1 MAGRAL
7 AGAVAIVTGG
17 SRGVGKG
24 IALELG
30 AAGATVY
37 ITGRSGADGDGP
49 VVFGTRLPGT
59 VHATADE
66 VTALGGRG
74 VGVPLDHR
82 DDAAVEALFSRVV
95 EESGHLNLLVNN
107 AYLVPEALLSG
118 LPFWEMPL
126 SLWDEMTDVG
136 VRSHYVA
143 ASHAAKQMVR
153 QGNGLIVNTSSPGGA
168 NFSMTPAYGVGK
180 AAVDRMTFDMAHELR
195 GHNVAVVALWLGL
208 ISTERTHVAARH
220 IAAFDIS
227 SAETPRFVGRGV
239 VGLAADPEVMALT
252 SQVLYSA
259 ELADRYAFTD
269 EDGHKPPSRRQ
280 QFGEPLQFR
289 A

>member
-1 MAGRAL
+1 MPEQPL
-7 AGAVAIVTGG
+7 AGSVAIVTGG

-37 ITGRSGADGDGP
+37 ITGRSRAEGDGP
-49 VVFGTRLPGT
+49 EVFGARLPGT
-59 VHATADE
+59 VQATADE

-74 VGVPLDHR
+74 VAVPLDHH
-82 DDAAVEALFSRVV
+82 DDAAVAALFQRVAD
-95 EESGHLNLLVNN
+95 EQGRLDLLINN

-118 LPFWEMPL
+118 RPFWEMPL
-126 SLWDEMTDVG
+126 SLWDEMTDIG
-136 VRSHYVA
+136 VRSHYVSA
-143 ASHAAKQMVR
+143 ALAARQMVA
-153 QGNGLIVNTSSPGGA
+153 QGRGLIVNTSSPGGA

-195 GHNVAVVALWLGL
+195 AHNVAVVSLWLGL
-208 ISTERTHVAARH
+208 ISTERTQVAAQH

-227 SAETPRFVGRGV
+227 VAETPRFVGRGV
-239 VGLAADPEVMALT
+239 VGLASDPAVMAL
-252 SQVLYSA
+252 SGQALYSA
-259 ELADRYAFTD
+259 ELADRYGFTD
-269 EDGHKPPSRRQ
+269 EHGQTPPSRRT
-280 QFGEPLQFR
+280 QFGAPIQYR